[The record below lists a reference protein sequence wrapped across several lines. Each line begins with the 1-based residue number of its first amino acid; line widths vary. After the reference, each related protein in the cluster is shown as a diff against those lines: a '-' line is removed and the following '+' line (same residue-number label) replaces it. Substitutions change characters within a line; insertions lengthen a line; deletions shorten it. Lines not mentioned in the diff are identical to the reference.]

1 VNTFNSIL
9 IANRG
14 EIAVR
19 VMQTASALGYRSI
32 AVYSEADALSPHVRQ
47 ADEAV
52 CIGPP
57 PVAQS
62 YLDIERILA
71 AARETNAGAIHPG
84 YGFLS
89 ENSEFAAAC
98 EAAGIVYIGPSAAA
112 VELMANKARAKAHMA
127 LAGVPCVPGYAGE
140 DPSDDAF
147 IEAASRIGYPVM
159 IKAAAGGGGRGMR
172 QVDDPAG
179 LTKALARAR
188 SEAQHAFGSDE
199 VILEKALQGPRHVEV
214 QIMADEQGHVIHLG
228 ERDCSVQRR
237 HQKVIEEAPCPAMTD
252 KLRFAMGETAVT
264 AAKSIGYRGAGTV
277 EFLLDEGDNF
287 FFLEMNTRLQVEHPV
302 TEMITG
308 LDLVAMQIDIAQG
321 LPLTLTQADVQFS
334 GHAIEAR
341 LYAEDVGRGFLP
353 CTGTVALWQPS
364 TAEHIRIDAGID
376 NGLHIGPHYD
386 PMLAK
391 FIAWGEDRESAR
403 CRLADALKMT
413 VLFGLTTNRSFLV
426 DALNQQAF
434 AVGCVTTAFIE
445 QAFGPEDLSP
455 AVPSVECAAVAA
467 VIQYRWQRDSA
478 RQRALWVPADLLD
491 WSSTGSLVSRYR
503 YVVAGNTLDLNV
515 RAGGE
520 DYRVRCESTEITVR
534 MVADSDNKARIEV
547 NGCTVDVVY
556 ESQSGTRTYLFMDGE
571 DWCFDNQMV
580 AAALAETPGGD
591 GRVLAPMHGRVTEI
605 MVEAGDVV
613 RKGQRLASLEAMK
626 MEHEIDAPVDGTVDQ
641 VVCTLQVQVAID
653 DVLFEII

>member
-1 VNTFNSIL
+1 MDRFNSIL

-19 VMQTASALGYRSI
+19 VMRTATALGYRSI
-32 AVYSEADALSPHVRQ
+32 AVYSEADALAPHVRQ
-47 ADEAV
+47 ANDAV
-52 CIGPP
+52 CIGPA

-62 YLDIERILA
+62 YLDIEHMLA
-71 AARETNAGAIHPG
+71 AARETDAGAIHPG

-89 ENSEFAAAC
+89 ENADFAAAC
-98 EAAGIVYIGPSAAA
+98 EAAGIVFIGPSAAA
-112 VELMANKARAKAHMA
+112 VELMGNKARAKAHMA
-127 LAGVPCVPGYAGE
+127 SAGVLCVPGYAGE

-172 QVDDPAG
+172 QVDDPAA

-252 KLRFAMGETAVT
+252 KLRSAMGETAVT

-277 EFLLDEGDNF
+277 EFLLDEGGDF

-341 LYAEDVGRGFLP
+341 LYAEDPSRGFLP
-353 CTGTVALWQPS
+353 CTGTVALWQPGR
-364 TAEHIRIDAGID
+364 AEHVRIDAGID
-376 NGLHIGPHYD
+376 NGLQIGPHYD

-391 FIAWGEDRESAR
+391 FIAWGDDRESAR
-403 CRLADALKMT
+403 RRLADALTKT
-413 VLFGLTTNRSFLV
+413 VLFGLTTNRTFLV
-426 DALNQQAF
+426 DVLNRPAF
-434 AVGCVTTAFIE
+434 ADGCATTAFID

-455 AVPSVECAAVAA
+455 AVPGVEHAAVAA
-467 VIQYRWQRDSA
+467 VMQYRWQRDAA
-478 RQRALWVPADLLD
+478 RQRALLVPADLLG

-503 YVVAGNTLDLNV
+503 YGLAGNALDLTV
-515 RAGGE
+515 SARGD
-520 DYRVRCESTEITVR
+520 DYRVRSEGAEIAVR
-534 MVADSDNKARIEV
+534 MVADSENKARIEV
-547 NGCTVDVVY
+547 DGRTIEVVY
-556 ESQSGTRTYLFMDGE
+556 EAQSQTRAYLFMDSE
-571 DWCFDNQMV
+571 AWCFDNQMV
-580 AAALAETPGGD
+580 AAALSETQAGN

-626 MEHEIDAPVDGTVDQ
+626 MEHEIDAPVDGTVEQ
-641 VVCTLQVQVAID
+641 VVCALQVQVAID
-653 DVLFEII
+653 DVLFEIS

>member
-1 VNTFNSIL
+1 MNTFNSIL

-32 AVYSEADALSPHVRQ
+32 AVYSEADTLSPHVRQ
-47 ADEAV
+47 ADEAI

-71 AARETNAGAIHPG
+71 AARETDAGAIHPG

-89 ENSEFAAAC
+89 ENAEFAAAC

-112 VELMANKARAKAHMA
+112 VELMGNKAHAKAHMIA
-127 LAGVPCVPGYAGE
+127 NGVACVPGYAGE

-147 IEAASRIGYPVM
+147 IEAAGRIGYPVM

-172 QVDDPAG
+172 QVNDPKD
-179 LTKALARAR
+179 LKKALARAR
-188 SEAQHAFGSDE
+188 SEAQHAFGLDE
-199 VILEKALQGPRHVEV
+199 IILEKALPGPRHVEV
-214 QIMADEQGHVIHLG
+214 QIMADAQGHVIHLG

-237 HQKVIEEAPCPAMTD
+237 HQKVIEEAPCPVMTD
-252 KLRFAMGETAVT
+252 KLRSAMGQTAVT
-264 AAKSIGYRGAGTV
+264 AAQSIGYRGAGTV
-277 EFLLDEGDNF
+277 EFLLDEGGGF

-308 LDLVAMQIDIAQG
+308 LDLVEMQIDIAQG
-321 LPLTLTQADVQFS
+321 LPLPLTQADVQFS

-341 LYAEDVGRGFLP
+341 LYAEDPGRGFLP
-353 CTGTVALWQPS
+353 CTGTVDLWKPP
-364 TAEHIRIDAGID
+364 TIEHVRIDAGID
-376 NGLHIGPHYD
+376 TGFEIGPHYD

-391 FIAWGEDRESAR
+391 LIAWGDDRESAR
-403 CRLADALKMT
+403 CRLADALNKT

-426 DALNQQAF
+426 DALNRDTF
-434 AVGCVTTAFIE
+434 ADGCVTTAFIE

-455 AVPSVECAAVAA
+455 AVPGIEHAAVAA
-467 VIQYRWQRDSA
+467 VIQYRWQRDAA
-478 RQRALWVPADLLD
+478 RQRALSVPDDLLG

-503 YVVAGNTLDLNV
+503 YGVAGNAFDLNV
-515 RAGGE
+515 SVRGE
-520 DYRVRCESTEITVR
+520 DYQVRSEGAELTVR
-534 MVADSDNKARIEV
+534 ILADSDNKARIEV
-547 NGCTVDVVY
+547 DGRIVEVVY
-556 ESQSGTRTYLFMDGE
+556 EPHSGTRTYLFMDGE
-571 DWCFDNQMV
+571 AWCFDNHGA
-580 AAALAETPGGD
+580 AAALSETQAGN

-605 MVEAGDVV
+605 MVKAGDVV

-626 MEHEIDAPVDGTVDQ
+626 MEHEIDAPVDGTVEQ
-641 VVCTLQVQVAID
+641 VVCALQVQVAID
-653 DVLFEII
+653 DVLFEIR

>member
-1 VNTFNSIL
+1 MNIFNSIL

-32 AVYSEADALSPHVRQ
+32 GVYSEADVLSPHVRQ

-62 YLDIERILA
+62 YLDIDRILA
-71 AARETNAGAIHPG
+71 AARETGAGAIHPG

-98 EAAGIVYIGPSAAA
+98 EAAGIVFIGPSSAA
-112 VELMANKARAKAHMA
+112 VELMGNKARAKTHMA
-127 LAGVPCVPGYAGE
+127 SAGVPCVPGYSGE
-140 DPSDDAF
+140 DTSDDAF
-147 IEAASRIGYPVM
+147 IEAARRIGYPVM

-172 QVDDPAG
+172 EVDDPAA

-188 SEAQHAFGSDE
+188 SEAQHAFGLDE
-199 VILEKALQGPRHVEV
+199 VILEKVLQGPRHVEV

-237 HQKVIEEAPCPAMTD
+237 HQKVIEEAPCPVMTD
-252 KLRFAMGETAVT
+252 ELRSAMGETAVT
-264 AAKSIGYRGAGTV
+264 VAKSIGYCGAGTV
-277 EFLLDEGDNF
+277 EFLLDEADNF
-287 FFLEMNTRLQVEHPV
+287 FFLEMNTRLQVEHRV

-308 LDLVAMQIDIAQG
+308 LDLVSMQIDIAQG
-321 LPLTLTQADVQFS
+321 LPLTLTQDDVQFS

-341 LYAEDVGRGFLP
+341 LYAEDVSRGFLP

-364 TAEHIRIDAGID
+364 SAKHVCIDAGID
-376 NGLHIGPHYD
+376 NDLHIGPYYD

-391 FIAWGEDRESAR
+391 VTAWGVDRENAR
-403 CRLADALKMT
+403 CRLAHVLKKT
-413 VLFGLTTNRSFLV
+413 VLFGPTTNRSFLIDV
-426 DALNQQAF
+426 LNRQAF
-434 AVGCVTTAFIE
+434 ADGCVTTEFIE

-455 AVPSVECAAVAA
+455 AVPGVEHAVVAA
-467 VIQYRWQRDSA
+467 VIQYRWQRDVA
-478 RQRALWVPADLLD
+478 RRRALSVPADLLD
-491 WSSTGSLVSRYR
+491 WSSTGSLLSHYC
-503 YVVAGNTLDLNV
+503 YVVAGKTFDLNV
-515 RAGGE
+515 RAGGD
-520 DYRVRCESTEITVR
+520 DYRVKCENAEITVR
-534 MVADSDNKARIEV
+534 VVNDSESKARIEV
-547 NGCTVDVVY
+547 DGNTVDVVY
-556 ESQSGTRTYLFMDGE
+556 KSQSWTRTYLFMDSE
-571 DWCFDNQMV
+571 SWCFDNQIV
-580 AAALAETPGGD
+580 AAALLESQGGD

-605 MVEAGDVV
+605 MVKAGDVV

-626 MEHEIDAPVDGTVDQ
+626 MEHEIDAPVDGTVKR
-641 VVCTLQVQVAID
+641 VACTLQIQVAID